1 MLVMT
6 IIQRRRSCTVT
17 TSGMEDTEDG
27 AAWLAGRGNGASV
40 ETEDSPGTKEIQTDI
55 DRDRERKRQ
64 REDRNRLTFRQREQ
78 GFS

>member
-17 TSGMEDTEDG
+17 TSGMEDTEEDG
-27 AAWLAGRGNGASV
+27 AAWLGGRGNGALV

-55 DRDRERKRQ
+55 DRDKGKKE
-64 REDRNRLTFRQREQ
+64 TV
-78 GFS
+78 

>member
-1 MLVMT
+1 MLKYVKIRQLHEDVLLVMT

-27 AAWLAGRGNGASV
+27 AAWLGGRGNGASV

-55 DRDRERKRQ
+55 DRE
-64 REDRNRLTFRQREQ
+64 
-78 GFS
+78 